1 MTIRERRNKKI
12 KGILELLV
20 KDFNIHTIER
30 ENQYMHFFY
39 DDDIAGQLDSR
50 DLSVSLYDNDYSNLL
65 STNVVE
71 DLMNKK
77 VASYLENSYIEV
89 NK

>member
-1 MTIRERRNKKI
+1 MNKTEIKKSNIRKI
-12 KGILELLV
+12 VEMLI

-77 VASYLENSYIEV
+77 VRELVAS
-89 NK
+89 